1 MEFSHLRAL
10 LKELNFDLAND
21 LGNLLNR
28 TVAMINK
35 YFDGVIPAYSGST
48 GEFEQSLLEVN
59 KSTVEKYDEAM
70 EKMEFS
76 VALSVLW
83 QLVSRTNKYIDETQ
97 PWQLA
102 KEEAQVDQL
111 KAVMVHLAESLR
123 RIAIMLQPF
132 LTQTPKEIF
141 SQLGVEAESLTT
153 WESMNEFGV
162 IPAGIVVKKGNPI
175 FPRLDLEE
183 EVNYIKMKMQGQCTK
198 TRGEKGRKVST
209 T

>member
-1 MEFSHLRAL
+1 MGLFLH
-10 LKELNFDLAND
+10 
-21 LGNLLNR
+21 
-28 TVAMINK
+28 TV
-35 YFDGVIPAYSGST
+35 VQH

-59 KSTVEKYDEAM
+59 KSTVEKYVEAM

-132 LTQTPKEIF
+132 LTQNTERNLF
-141 SQLGVEAESLTT
+141 TT
-153 WESMNEFGV
+153 
-162 IPAGIVVKKGNPI
+162 
-175 FPRLDLEE
+175 R
-183 EVNYIKMKMQGQCTK
+183 C
-198 TRGEKGRKVST
+198 
-209 T
+209 

>member
-1 MEFSHLRAL
+1 MGLFLH
-10 LKELNFDLAND
+10 
-21 LGNLLNR
+21 
-28 TVAMINK
+28 TV
-35 YFDGVIPAYSGST
+35 VQH

-59 KSTVEKYDEAM
+59 RSTVEKYVEAM

-111 KAVMVHLAESLR
+111 KTVMVHLAESLR

-132 LTQTPKEIF
+132 LTKHR
-141 SQLGVEAESLTT
+141 
-153 WESMNEFGV
+153 
-162 IPAGIVVKKGNPI
+162 KKSFHN
-175 FPRLDLEE
+175 
-183 EVNYIKMKMQGQCTK
+183 
-198 TRGEKGRKVST
+198 
-209 T
+209 